1 MSRKI
6 QKTEQELREK
16 LTDIQY
22 KVTQEKGTE
31 RPFTGKYNDHK
42 EEGVYTCVVCGDELF
57 TSETKYESGCGW
69 PSFYAPL
76 DKEKIDEE
84 RDTSHGMIRTE
95 VMCDSCGAHLGHVFP
110 DGPRPTGI
118 RYCINSASLDFVKL
132 DVKDEK

>member
-118 RYCINSASLDFVKL
+118 RYCINSASLDFVK
-132 DVKDEK
+132 KDGEQ